1 MSLLLRFYDVK
12 QGRILINGRDIKSIP
27 LQELRSKFGVVF
39 QNDMIFE
46 DTILENVNLGRD
58 LSEEEIE
65 EALFYARAKEFVDQK
80 TNNLEEA
87 LDIKGANL
95 SGGQKQRILIARAL
109 AAHPEILVLDDSSSA
124 LDYQT
129 DAMLRQELNMH
140 FKKTT
145 KIIVAQRVSSVMQ
158 ADHII
163 VLEEG
168 RMIGYGRHEELLT
181 QCESYRQISAS
192 QMGGVA

>member
-1 MSLLLRFYDVK
+1 
-12 QGRILINGRDIKSIP
+12 
-27 LQELRSKFGVVF
+27 
-39 QNDMIFE
+39 
-46 DTILENVNLGRD
+46 
-58 LSEEEIE
+58 
-65 EALFYARAKEFVDQK
+65 
-80 TNNLEEA
+80 
-87 LDIKGANL
+87 
-95 SGGQKQRILIARAL
+95 
-109 AAHPEILVLDDSSSA
+109 
-124 LDYQT
+124 
-129 DAMLRQELNMH
+129 MH

-168 RMIGYGRHEELLT
+168 RMIGYGRHEELLA